1 MENILYLTFNG
12 LCNYKYTSNDFK
24 YKIGNE
30 FLLYLKTEKTFQI
43 NNLKWKTFGN
53 CKNFKQFINKHCDK
67 KDYESVV
74 VIYACSL
81 FCKYVGSNFTLGP
94 LCDFGTIL
102 ELCITGQAELTQINT
117 FLSEKW
123 TSLINVIFS
132 NTDIVVAYKEK
143 IQYDDK
149 RYSDDNPTHQ
159 SGGFDDEIDEDER
172 IVSMQTK
179 EKLIEDNSVL
189 LTTPFTQEQPKLNIM
204 FVDSIDSMS
213 QLSSSNIL
221 LARKIIIFGDG
232 SQIDSIN
239 IVNNIHKSS
248 KEVKLVAKGGFEN
261 TINSYLLSFNYVK
274 RQMSDITFIVKQNE
288 LINYLENSFN
298 TKDFDYDKK
307 SNSIIFGFDNKTYDK
322 LEFHFWFN

>member
-1 MENILYLTFNG
+1 MENILYLTFTG
-12 LCNYKYTSNDFK
+12 LCNYKYKSDDFK

-30 FLLYLKTEKTFQI
+30 FIFYLKTEKTFRI
-43 NNLKWKTFGN
+43 NDLKWKIFGN
-53 CKNFKQFINKHCDK
+53 CKNFKRFIKEHCDK

-74 VIYACSL
+74 IIYICSL

-94 LCDFGTIL
+94 ICDFGTIL
-102 ELCITGQAELTQINT
+102 ELYMTGQAEFEQVDA

-123 TSLINVIFS
+123 TSLIDVIFS
-132 NTDIVVAYKEK
+132 NTEIVVAYKY
-143 IQYDDK
+143 QNK
-149 RYSDDNPTHQ
+149 RYSNPAHDDSSND
-159 SGGFDDEIDEDER
+159 FDEER
-172 IVSMQTK
+172 IIRTS
-179 EKLIEDNSVL
+179 ESLINDDGV
-189 LTTPFTQEQPKLNIM
+189 LTTFTQEQSKLKIM

-232 SQIDSIN
+232 RQIDSID

-248 KEVKLVAKGGFEN
+248 KEITLVARGEYDDTMN
-261 TINSYLLSFNYVK
+261 LYLLSFNHVK
-274 RQMSDITFIVKQNE
+274 RQMNKSDITFIVKQNE

-298 TKDFDYDKK
+298 TKDFEYDKK

-322 LEFHFWFN
+322 LEFHFCFN